1 MLMAKKMISEGS
13 LPTIPYG
20 RAVRVGNYKLWRGK
34 YVLSGKERTRIDC
47 IYVSSLD
54 GTWMTRIPAT
64 SGMFTTI
71 CNGYA
76 NTTDDDLRAEF
87 LGMIFSDMYDIC
99 NRSSE
104 ALHDAFHF
112 LLEMMQFPYLLLS
125 EKEMARRMKSTMQA
139 AGIGREQQKEHIAK
153 MVEYRR
159 GLYELIERKK
169 DAFLEAYER
178 QLAEAREKEAESL
191 DALRHDEIAEQ
202 AVDILNETE

>member
-1 MLMAKKMISEGS
+1 MEKEKLLNKDDS
-13 LPTIPYG
+13 LVIPFG
-20 RAVRVGNYKLWRGK
+20 KAVRVGNFKLWRGK
-34 YVLSGKERTRIDC
+34 YVLSGKEKSSIDC
-47 IYVSSLD
+47 LHVSSLD
-54 GTWMTRIPAT
+54 GTWMTRVPAT

-76 NTTDDDLRAEF
+76 TTEDDDLRAEF
-87 LGMIFSDMYDIC
+87 LGMIFSEMYDIC

-125 EKEMARRMKSTMQA
+125 EKEMSRRMKSTMQA
-139 AGIGREQQKEHIAK
+139 AGIGKEQQKEHIAK

-159 GLYELIERKK
+159 GLYELIECKK

-178 QLAEAREKEAESL
+178 QLAEAREKESESL

>member
-1 MLMAKKMISEGS
+1 MAKKMISEGK

-20 RAVRVGNYKLWRGK
+20 KAVRVGNYKLWRGK
-34 YVLSGKERTRIDC
+34 YVLSGKEKASIDC

-76 NTTDDDLRAEF
+76 TTEDDNLRAEF
-87 LGMIFSDMYDIC
+87 LGMIFCDMYDIC

-112 LLEMMQFPYLLLS
+112 LLEMTQFPYLLLS
-125 EKEMARRMKSTMQA
+125 EKEMSRRMKSTMQA
-139 AGIGREQQKEHIAK
+139 AGIGKEQQKEHIAK

-169 DAFLEAYER
+169 DAFLETYER
-178 QLAEAREKEAESL
+178 QLAEAREKESESL

>member
-1 MLMAKKMISEGS
+1 MAKKMISEGS

-20 RAVRVGNYKLWRGK
+20 KAVRVGNYKLRRGK
-34 YVLSGKERTRIDC
+34 YVLSGKEKASIDC
-47 IYVSSLD
+47 LHVSSLD
-54 GTWMTRIPAT
+54 GTWMTRVPAT

-76 NTTDDDLRAEF
+76 STTDDALRAEF

-112 LLEMMQFPYLLLS
+112 LLEMMQFPYLILS
-125 EKEMARRMKSTMQA
+125 EKEMIRRMKSTMQA
-139 AGIGREQQKEHIAK
+139 AGIGKEQQKEHIAK

-169 DAFLEAYER
+169 DAFLEDYER
-178 QLAEAREKEAESL
+178 QLAEAREKESESL

>member
-1 MLMAKKMISEGS
+1 MAKKKISEGG

-20 RAVRVGNYKLWRGK
+20 KAVCVGNYKLWRGK
-34 YVLSGKERTRIDC
+34 CVLSGKVKARIDC
-47 IYVSSLD
+47 IYVSSLY
-54 GTWMTRIPAT
+54 GGWMTRVPAT
-64 SGMFTTI
+64 SGIFTTI

-112 LLEMMQFPYLLLS
+112 LTEMMQFPYLLLS
-125 EKEMARRMKSTMQA
+125 EKEMTHRMKSTMQA
-139 AGIGREQQKEHIAK
+139 AGIGKEQQKEHIAK

-169 DAFLEAYER
+169 NAFLDAYER
-178 QLAEAREKEAESL
+178 QLAEAREKESESL

-202 AVDILNETE
+202 AIDILNETE

>member
-1 MLMAKKMISEGS
+1 MASKRLVGREQSP
-13 LPTIPYG
+13 LAIPYG
-20 RAVRVGNYKLWRGK
+20 KAVRVGNFKLWRGK
-34 YVLSGKERTRIDC
+34 YVLSGKEKSSIDC
-47 IYVSSLD
+47 LHVSSLD
-54 GTWMTRIPAT
+54 GTWMTRVPAT

-76 NTTDDDLRAEF
+76 TTDDDLRAEF
-87 LGMIFSDMYDIC
+87 LGMIFSNMYNIC

-125 EKEMARRMKSTMQA
+125 EKEMIRRMKSTMQA
-139 AGIGREQQKEHIAK
+139 AGIGKEQQKEHIAK

-169 DAFLEAYER
+169 DAFLEDYER